1 MTIGGADRGA
11 IVWLTG
17 LPSSGKTT
25 IASHLAN
32 RLRDGGLRV
41 EVLDGDELRRNLNQD
56 LGFSRQD
63 RAENV
68 RRIGFVANLLARNGV
83 VVLVPVIAPDAA
95 SRAEV
100 RARQEAVGLLFVEV
114 HVATPVDVCAARDVK
129 GLYAEQRA
137 GRLHGLTGVDAPY
150 DVPVNPDL
158 RLDTEG
164 RTVAESADEVH
175 RVLRRCQ
182 SELDVAEAAQG
193 LTASR

>member
-100 RARQEAVGLLFVEV
+100 RARQEAAGLLFVEV